1 MTSALLQLPLA
12 MPRHEKER
20 RIAAIIEQ
28 LVWDNLPT
36 LIPAHAFCSRRNPAA
51 PVWGILRWTL
61 CCIGVCASRGG
72 SQLVCMCPRQAH
84 A

>member
-28 LVWDNLPT
+28 LVWENSPRHPPCT
-36 LIPAHAFCSRRNPAA
+36 CS
-51 PVWGILRWTL
+51 L
-61 CCIGVCASRGG
+61 
-72 SQLVCMCPRQAH
+72 QLA
-84 A
+84 

>member
-28 LVWDNLPT
+28 LVWENLPRHPPCT
-36 LIPAHAFCSRRNPAA
+36 CS
-51 PVWGILRWTL
+51 L
-61 CCIGVCASRGG
+61 
-72 SQLVCMCPRQAH
+72 QLA
-84 A
+84 